1 MAAFT
6 TAVVVASAG
15 VLTIARGSTISFT
28 VTWGSNISPFRF
40 NRIWPVIQTAGDEDT
55 HQSVTLVS
63 EGSQWDLSKP
73 ASVALAAS
81 VRGNA
86 RCLTLRRRPTHLNCA
101 FIRKTAGAR
110 QCSTFPPGFTI

>member
-40 NRIWPVIQTAGDEDT
+40 NRVWAGVQSPGDEDS
-55 HQSVTLVS
+55 HQSVTIVS
-63 EGSQWDLSKP
+63 EGSQWDLSNP
-73 ASVALAAS
+73 ASTPLAMSLRANGQSGAPIAARIQVMAS
-81 VRGNA
+81 QVD
-86 RCLTLRRRPTHLNCA
+86 
-101 FIRKTAGAR
+101 
-110 QCSTFPPGFTI
+110 TF